1 MAKFTTNL
9 LIYLI
14 SQFLTVLSIS
24 IASAQ
29 FQTRPTWLP
38 CYNGQDYFDSNGDYV
53 KSSCTYE
60 GPSYAGSLAYCAS
73 YGMQLFDIVPTLTPD
88 LGSLLAN
95 YIPSGGVQN
104 GSVFWVN
111 GHSSPLCTTFIAYY
125 DGTQV
130 MQPGDC
136 AGINNPICEY
146 IIIRK
151 TE

>member
-1 MAKFTTNL
+1 MAIFTTNL
-9 LIYLI
+9 LIYSI
-14 SQFLTVLSIS
+14 SQFLIVLEIS

-29 FQTRPTWLP
+29 FQTRPTGLP
-38 CYNGQDYFDSNGDYV
+38 CFIDQDYTNSNGDYV
-53 KSSCTYE
+53 KSSCIGYVGTYDE
-60 GPSYAGSLAYCAS
+60 SLARCAS
-73 YGMQLFDIVPTLTPD
+73 FGMQLFDTVPTLTPD
-88 LGSLLAN
+88 LGVPIRRA
-95 YIPSGGVQN
+95 GGAEYVH
-104 GSVFWVN
+104 WVN